1 MGSPQKPMEEKPV
14 GTTANSAIEAR
25 MRREINQ
32 KIRTVERLKKHI
44 HGKPGRKSADD
55 PRVEGGNQ
63 GFLGR

>member
-1 MGSPQKPMEEKPV
+1 M